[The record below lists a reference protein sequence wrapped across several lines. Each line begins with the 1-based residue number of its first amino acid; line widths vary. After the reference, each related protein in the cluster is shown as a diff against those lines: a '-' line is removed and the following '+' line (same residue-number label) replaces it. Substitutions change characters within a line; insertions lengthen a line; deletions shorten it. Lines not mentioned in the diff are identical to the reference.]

1 MDKTVH
7 PSITECPSALSS
19 PATPEKEIKQILMEP
34 SVQRPTLG
42 QAQSTKSNHVIRRH
56 RRQPPLPLDRFARG
70 ISRTPRA
77 LKILLLVI
85 FSGLPFMAF
94 MLIARYQLRH
104 RTIGPPELNATFFK
118 LAKWMTVCWAS
129 LLIIFGLAEVF
140 SHFASWACSLSKHSV
155 KYRPLAKTLSY
166 RITMLVWAGAAHQA
180 NCRIWNTDIPH
191 NVPDNWPATL
201 KQVFVFLV
209 VSFTILLVQGI
220 ILQLIAIRYV
230 DGFIGP
236 RSNRAFNELEII
248 RDLNNLVKQHY
259 ERSDLSFTVKMLKRF
274 FFPVED
280 EDFETIV
287 TGRGNEE
294 MHRDY
299 AARIWNTVT
308 MDLHK
313 VVLTSVDLRRRLIDM
328 GRDPEPAEDLF
339 ARLDESCDGQVTRE
353 ELETLVVNTGA
364 QLNKRAESMQ
374 GIKKLLSKLELLLTL
389 VMFTIIVFIY
399 SNFFNQNWVKDSK
412 ALWTGFIG
420 LGFAI
425 NGVIADFVAD
435 CVFVFAKHAYDV
447 GDLIEAKTKKLVVRD
462 VHLTHTDFEEQGSE
476 GADAIGMVVQISHKV
491 LAAEVIINW
500 TRSNDLKV
508 VQKEQQQE
516 QASSCN

>member
-1 MDKTVH
+1 MDKTIH
-7 PSITECPSALSS
+7 PSITECPNAISS

-85 FSGLPFMAF
+85 FSGLPFMVF

-118 LAKWMTVCWAS
+118 LAKWMT
-129 LLIIFGLAEVF
+129 
-140 SHFASWACSLSKHSV
+140 
-155 KYRPLAKTLSY
+155 
-166 RITMLVWAGAAHQA
+166 A

-259 ERSDLSFTVKMLKRF
+259 ERSDFSFTVKMLKRF

-280 EDFETIV
+280 ADFETIV

-313 VVLTSVDLRRRLIDM
+313 VVLTSADLRRRLIDM
-328 GRDPEPAEDLF
+328 GRDPEPSEDLF

-389 VMFTIIVFIY
+389 VMFTII
-399 SNFFNQNWVKDSK
+399 NWVKDSK

-516 QASSCN
+516 AASPCH